1 MVTLSDLKRI
11 NFLKDMPEPLLKII
25 AEEAQLSIFGT
36 GTQLITDSE
45 AADTFY
51 MLVMGQVAIKQ
62 SLTSDVD
69 VIFAL
74 VQSGATFGIPA
85 LLKDHTSSYTAVCQE
100 PCEVITLSGTKLRK
114 LFQENH
120 ELAYYMFKGAANQYK
135 QNMDQRAQMVLKVV
149 DENPEFK
156 NSLKS
161 GEIEIETLA
170 I

>member
-11 NFLKDMPEPLLKII
+11 NFLKEMPEHLLEII
-25 AEEAQLSIFGT
+25 AQESQLSIFGT
-36 GTQLITDSE
+36 DTQLITNNE
-45 AADTFY
+45 TVDTFY

-62 SLTSDVD
+62 SLTPDID

-85 LLKDHTSSYTAVCQE
+85 LLEGQPSSYTAVCQE
-100 PCEVITLSGTKLRK
+100 PCEVITLSGQTLRR
-114 LFQENH
+114 LFDENN

-135 QNMDQRAQMVLKVV
+135 QNMEQRAQMLLKVM
-149 DENPEFK
+149 DEN
-156 NSLKS
+156 SALKES
-161 GEIEIETLA
+161 MRKGEVEIETLA